1 MFNILKL
8 IAKIIN
14 NVLIILWENIKFAG
28 NKLDYFN
35 QYYNY

>member
-1 MFNILKL
+1 MFDILKL
-8 IAKIIN
+8 VAKIIN
-14 NVLIILWENIKFAG
+14 NVLIILWENIKFAD